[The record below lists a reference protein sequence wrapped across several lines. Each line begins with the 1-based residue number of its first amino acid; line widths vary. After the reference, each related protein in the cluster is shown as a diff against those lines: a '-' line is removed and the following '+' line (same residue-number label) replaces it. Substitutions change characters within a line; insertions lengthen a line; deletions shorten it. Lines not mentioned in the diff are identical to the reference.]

1 MSPKEL
7 RHRDSELREW
17 VYAASSP
24 LHGTGVHARKPIMA
38 GEYIGSYHGP
48 RATRNGTYVLW
59 VWEQEEKDGEG
70 DWVGCSGR
78 NLLRYLNHSLDC
90 NAEFDGLELFA
101 ITDIEKDEE
110 ITFYYGDEFEE
121 ALKQS

>member
-1 MSPKEL
+1 MSSPEL
-7 RHRDSELREW
+7 RRHDRELREW
-17 VYAASSP
+17 VYAAASP
-24 LHGTGVHARKPIMA
+24 LHGTGLYACRPIKA
-38 GEYIGSYHGP
+38 GDYIGSYHGP
-48 RATRNGTYVLW
+48 RAKRNGMYVLW
-59 VWEQEEKDGEG
+59 VWEQDEKDGEG

-101 ITDIEKDEE
+101 IADIDKDEE

-121 ALKQS
+121 ALNQP